1 MKAQVSEYAAA
12 GHEGAAH
19 AGQQLPVSE
28 PRVRLCLALR
38 VRAGNA
44 GLFDELAVQ
53 LISERPEV
61 QAGLEDS
68 LD

>member
-12 GHEGAAH
+12 GQKGATH

-28 PRVRLCLALR
+28 PRVRLRLTLR
-38 VRAGNA
+38 VRAGDA

-53 LISERPEV
+53 LVPERPEV